1 MNRHE
6 FEANW
11 SQLKGSIPAKWNKF
25 LPEDMARLDG
35 KYEPFLGHLQ
45 KKYGLSRE
53 QAENEIKNWAAP
65 AQGSKVEKIAPCS
78 AKCDERK
85 EKKRKAG

>member
-11 SQLKGSIPAKWNKF
+11 KQLKGKIPEKWNKF
-25 LPEDMARLDG
+25 TLDELSRIDG

-45 KKYGLSRE
+45 KKYGYSRE
-53 QAENEIKNWAAP
+53 QAETEIKNWAIPKGA
-65 AQGSKVEKIAPCS
+65 KVENIAPCAS
-78 AKCDERK
+78 ECKDNP
-85 EKKRKAG
+85 EKKRKIS